1 MEDAVKI
8 APSNSV
14 LVSDIAFEKHVTGFG
29 HPEQPARN
37 KAVLKALDNAG
48 ISDKFRKVEPRP
60 CKDSDILRC
69 HSGKYLNT
77 VKADVKA
84 GETQLSTG
92 DTAICP
98 ASLDIGRLAAGATLA
113 AVDEV
118 LTGKASNAFCVVRP
132 PGHHATP
139 DKGMGFCLFNN
150 IAIAARY
157 AQKKYGIGKIL
168 IVDWDVHHGN
178 GTQDVFYEDETVFFF
193 STHQSPWYPGTGERE
208 ETGKGKGLGSTL
220 NRPCPAGSGRD
231 KIVENAFGQDLLT
244 LMNGFRP
251 ELILISAGFDSRIG
265 DPLGQFRLVD
275 EDFTSLTGVVLDL
288 AKEYADGKVVS
299 VLEGGYD
306 LNGLGKA
313 SVSHARKLLS
323 I

>member
-1 MEDAVKI
+1 MKS
-8 APSNSV
+8 SNSI
-14 LVSDIAFEKHVTGFG
+14 LVSDLDFEKHVTGFG
-29 HPEQPARN
+29 HPEQPDRN
-37 KAVLKALDNAG
+37 KAVLKALDSAG

-60 CKDSDILRC
+60 CEDADVLRC
-69 HSGKYLNT
+69 HSGKYLDA
-77 VKADVKA
+77 VKADVTSGK
-84 GETQLSTG
+84 TQLSTG
-92 DTAICP
+92 DTTICSE
-98 ASLDIGRLAAGATLA
+98 SLDIGRLAAGATLA

-118 LTGKASNAFCVVRP
+118 LAGSASNAFCVVRP

-139 DKGMGFCLFNN
+139 DKGMGFCIFNN

-157 AQKKYGIGKIL
+157 AQKKHDIGKIL

-178 GTQDVFYEDETVFFF
+178 GTQDIFYEDETVFFF

-231 KIVENAFGQDLLT
+231 KIVENAFAQDLLT
-244 LMNGFRP
+244 AMNRFRP
-251 ELILISAGFDSRIG
+251 ELIFISAGFDSRIG

-275 EDFTSLTGVVLDL
+275 EDFTSLTEIVIDL
-288 AKEYADGKVVS
+288 AKEYADNKVVS

-306 LNGLGKA
+306 LNGLGKSA
-313 SVSHARKLLS
+313 VSHAQELLND
-323 I
+323 

>member
-1 MEDAVKI
+1 VKI

>member
-1 MEDAVKI
+1 MKI

-14 LVSDIAFEKHVTGFG
+14 LVSDVAFEKHVTGFG

-275 EDFTSLTGVVLDL
+275 EDFTSLTGIVLDL

>member
-1 MEDAVKI
+1 MKI

-14 LVSDIAFEKHVTGFG
+14 LVSDVAFEKHVTGFG

-60 CKDSDILRC
+60 CEDSDILRC

-118 LTGKASNAFCVVRP
+118 LAGKAFNAFCVVRP

-157 AQKKYGIGKIL
+157 AQKKHGIGKIL

-244 LMNGFRP
+244 VMNGFRP

-275 EDFTSLTGVVLDL
+275 EDFTSLTGIVLDL

-306 LNGLGKA
+306 LDGLGKA
-313 SVSHARKLLS
+313 AVSHAQKLLNA
-323 I
+323 

>member
-1 MEDAVKI
+1 MKI

-14 LVSDIAFEKHVTGFG
+14 LVSDVAFEKHVTGFG

-113 AVDEV
+113 AMDEV
-118 LTGKASNAFCVVRP
+118 LAGKASNAFCVVRP

-231 KIVENAFGQDLLT
+231 KIVENAFGQDLLA

>member
-1 MEDAVKI
+1 MKI

-14 LVSDIAFEKHVTGFG
+14 LVSDVAFEKHVTGFG

>member
-1 MEDAVKI
+1 VKI

-14 LVSDIAFEKHVTGFG
+14 LVSDVAFEKHVTGFG

-275 EDFTSLTGVVLDL
+275 EDFTSLTGIVLDL